1 MGYYTTLELTADFD
15 TNVDNKI
22 LEIRKFSDW
31 YNSLTYNE
39 YMTVL
44 RHIEDWNKFIEENNF
59 FPELKEFL
67 FDCRSFTVLQEFSF
81 YSTNEITTLT
91 VECEIKNYT
100 DTYEKLYSLL
110 LKCKPIDLLIKERG
124 EEMKT
129 PNIYILK
136 NNELNKIQSG
146 EYEV

>member
-1 MGYYTTLELTADFD
+1 M
-15 TNVDNKI
+15 N
-22 LEIRKFSDW
+22 
-31 YNSLTYNE
+31 
-39 YMTVL
+39 
-44 RHIEDWNKFIEENNF
+44 
-59 FPELKEFL
+59 LKERL
-67 FDCRSFTVLQEFSF
+67 YECAVISF